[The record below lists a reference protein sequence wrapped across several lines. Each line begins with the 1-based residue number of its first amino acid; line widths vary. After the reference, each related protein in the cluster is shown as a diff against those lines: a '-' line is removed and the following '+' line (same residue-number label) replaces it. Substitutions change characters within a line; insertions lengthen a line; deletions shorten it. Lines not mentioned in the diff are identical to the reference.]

1 MQAIPN
7 SLDGPSLL
15 RPEDLAFQPREE
27 ISYRV
32 FYPDLRTDEPLEVIE
47 NTYPELSGIDSSLF
61 SYQPTSSYVVKTL
74 PEAKVENIKVVD
86 YHTDTLPP
94 KIKECGYNT
103 TTKCNLPADRFQR
116 FIAKDPHNDNQFP
129 VSYDLD
135 ELDAMWLIYYN
146 EARASSDPAWIPLS
160 HEFLEIMLTI
170 IARHWLL
177 LDAWIPKIEPVRIED
192 ELDGRCVICNES
204 DCETS
209 NVIVF
214 CDNCNMA
221 VHQNCY
227 GIPFVPEG
235 QWFCKRCL
243 LAANDVI
250 SCVCCPDRDGAFR
263 TTVDGRWCHTV
274 CAMAVPEISFHDA
287 GRLDLVRDFY
297 AIPKSRWKLICCVCK
312 LRWGACVQC
321 SEKSCYTAF
330 HITCARRAGFYYKIH
345 PPFSNYSQTE
355 VECFCDKH
363 TPPSHLEGALQRL
376 YPLAVQYYRRMAYD
390 VPLNYV
396 ACRAPSAVPEEPWN
410 FRPLPRYIVEK
421 VTSTLKELRL
431 NDNTNDLDVIIID
444 ICKYY
449 QMKRKFRR
457 DAPLLRSQRLA
468 DELVNLPVNAIKRR
482 YHFLDIA
489 KQLRGQYEDLLS
501 LVELT
506 ARRQRIKSE
515 LSQLRK
521 QFLTT
526 IYFPLQ
532 RLIEDSFERICQLD
546 TKGIFNSPLEH
557 GWIGWISLK
566 QLVVSYDIDDLFT
579 LEQYLSHI
587 WNIDGLIQSIDD
599 MEQLTAAVQ
608 LAQQFEP
615 KAKKILEDAQSSSE
629 SFKKDDRGNLSFPSL
644 KLEGL
649 ECVGWPDCFVDTVE
663 QAKLETPSEE
673 AFHML
678 ESFVINLSLEGKY
691 GRFALSDFSSSIQ
704 NEQLDGVKAPEAGPR
719 EVLKEIN
726 TKNQNSD
733 TEKEEFEAKNF
744 DGSDSVPNLARRTR
758 SMTKNNEA
766 DEP

>member
-1 MQAIPN
+1 MQAISN
-7 SLDGPSLL
+7 TLDGPSFS

-27 ISYRV
+27 IPYRV
-32 FYPDLRTDEPLEVIE
+32 FYPDLRTDEPLEVVE
-47 NTYPELSGIDSSLF
+47 DRYSEFDSSLF
-61 SYQPTSSYVVKTL
+61 SYQPPSSYVVKTL

-86 YHTDTLPP
+86 YHTDSLPP

-103 TTKCNLPADRFQR
+103 TTKLDLPENRFER
-116 FIAKDPHNDNQFP
+116 FVAKDPYNDRHFP

-146 EARASSDPAWIPLS
+146 EARACSDPTWIPLS
-160 HEFLEIMLTI
+160 REFLEITLTI

-177 LDAWIPKIEPVRIED
+177 LDAWIPKTEPVRIED

-209 NVIVF
+209 NVIIF

-243 LAANDVI
+243 LAASDVI

-263 TTVDGRWCHTV
+263 TTIDGRWCHTV
-274 CAMAVPEISFHDA
+274 CGMAVPEISFHDSS
-287 GRLDLVRDFY
+287 RLDLVRDFH
-297 AIPKSRWKLICCVCK
+297 AIPKSRWKLVCCVCK

-330 HITCARRAGFYYKIH
+330 HITCARRAGFYYKLH
-345 PPFSNYSQTE
+345 APYGNYSQAE
-355 VECFCDKH
+355 VECFCDRH
-363 TPPSHLEGALQRL
+363 TPPSHLDGALHRL

-396 ACRAPSAVPEEPWN
+396 ACRAPSIVPEEPWN

-421 VTSTLKELRL
+421 VTSTLNDMHL
-431 NDNTNDLDVIIID
+431 NDSINDLAIIIID
-444 ICKYY
+444 ICRYY
-449 QMKRKFRR
+449 QMKRKYRR

-468 DELVNLPVNAIKRR
+468 DELANLPVNAVKQRA
-482 YHFLDIA
+482 HFLGIA
-489 KQLRGQYEDLLS
+489 KRLREQYEELMS
-501 LVELT
+501 IIELT
-506 ARRQRIKSE
+506 ARRQRVKSE
-515 LSQLRK
+515 LSELRK
-521 QFLTT
+521 RFLTV

-532 RLIEDSFERICQLD
+532 KLIEDTFERIRQLD
-546 TKGIFNSPLEH
+546 TEGLFASPLEH

-566 QLVVSYDIDDLFT
+566 QLIISYDVDDLYS
-579 LEQYLSHI
+579 LEKYLSQI

-599 MEQLTAAVQ
+599 MEHLTAVVQ

-615 KAKKILEDAQSSSE
+615 KAKDILQDARNSSE
-629 SFKKDDRGNLSFPSL
+629 ALKKDNLGNLSFLSL
-644 KLEGL
+644 KLDGL

-673 AFHML
+673 TFDSL
-678 ESFVINLSLEGKY
+678 ESFVMNLSLEGKC
-691 GRFALSDFSSSIQ
+691 GRFELSDFESSIQ
-704 NEQLDGVKAPEAGPR
+704 NGKKDDGIIIPETAATRG
-719 EVLKEIN
+719 VLQEIV
-726 TKNQNSD
+726 TKNHNSD
-733 TEKEEFEAKNF
+733 TEREGLNTKNV
-744 DGSDSVPNLARRTR
+744 DGAEMLPNAERRTR
-758 SMTKNNEA
+758 SMTKDNEA
-766 DEP
+766 NET